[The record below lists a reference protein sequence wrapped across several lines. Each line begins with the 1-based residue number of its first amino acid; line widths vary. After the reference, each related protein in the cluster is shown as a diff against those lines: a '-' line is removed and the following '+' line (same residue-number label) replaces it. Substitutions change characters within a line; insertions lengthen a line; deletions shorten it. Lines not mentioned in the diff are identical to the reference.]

1 MRAVLSVAPGSPDT
15 LEIRH
20 IEEPVA
26 GPDEVVVAVAVTAL
40 NFMDTLIIRDRYQV
54 KPERPFSPGAEC
66 AGTIVAVGSQ
76 VTGFQVGE
84 RVCAYVGYGA
94 AREKVAVKAEAVI
107 RVPPAVS
114 FEQVAALI
122 VTYGTVLYALRDRA
136 WIAEGESL
144 VVTGP
149 SGGVGSATIELGR
162 LLGARLIAC
171 TSGDAKR
178 AELRQQGVELF
189 VDPDA
194 EDAKQAVRQLTGG
207 NGADVVM
214 DVTGGDLTEQLVRA
228 TGWGGRYLVVGFAA
242 GGIPKLP
249 LNLVMLKS
257 IDVMGI
263 HWSAWAQRE
272 PARHRQN
279 TEWLLAE
286 IAAGRLSPR
295 IDARFPLERIKDA
308 LTLIEQRKIKG
319 KAVITLQQSDHR
331 P

>member
-1 MRAVLSVAPGSPDT
+1 MRAALSIAPGSPDT
-15 LEIRH
+15 LEIRQV
-20 IEEPVA
+20 EDPVPE
-26 GPDEVVVAVAVTAL
+26 PDEVVVSIAATAL

-54 KPERPFSPGAEC
+54 KPPRPFSPGAEC
-66 AGTIVAVGSQ
+66 AGSIVAVGTQ
-76 VTGFQVGE
+76 VSDFRVGD

-94 AREKVAVKAEAVI
+94 ARQRIAVKAEAVI
-107 RVPPAVS
+107 RVPQTVS
-114 FEQVAALI
+114 FEQAAALI

-136 WIAEGESL
+136 RMAEGETL
-144 VVTGP
+144 VVTGAT
-149 SGGVGSATIELGR
+149 GGVGSATVELGA

-171 TSGDAKR
+171 TGDATKR
-178 AELRQQGVELF
+178 AELREHGVKLF
-189 VDPDA
+189 VDPGG
-194 EDAKQAVRQLTGG
+194 EDAKQAVRQLTDG
-207 NGADVVM
+207 NGADVIM

-263 HWSAWAQRE
+263 HWSAWARRE

-286 IAAGRLSPR
+286 VAAGRISPR
-295 IDARFPLERIKDA
+295 IDARFPLERIYDA
-308 LTLIEQRKIKG
+308 LALIEQRKIKG
-319 KAVITLQQSDHR
+319 KVVVT